1 MNISIKTKGVRW
13 VTFIP
18 PPGEALYP
26 VIWIVVSQVNEA
38 WQKSDLYI
46 TPGGGWAGN
55 PERYDKFGKWMER
68 KEPVQIAS
76 LGIVDDVIEFN
87 DGRHRFAWL
96 RDHGVTVMP
105 VHVDPDKVEL
115 VKNRFGVVGK
125 LD

>member
-13 VTFIP
+13 ITFIP

-96 RDHGVTVMP
+96 RDYGVTVMP

-115 VKNRFGVVGK
+115 VKNRFGVMGK